1 MTIWLAITA
10 LLMGCIIAIV
20 FWPELTCWLPDSRN
34 DRREGYADGIGGKPG
49 QNGRSE
55 AYYAGWGMGTTDNTR
70 LTLFADGTITK
81 AARPKRRA
89 F

>member
-34 DRREGYADGIGGKPG
+34 DRREGYADGMG
-49 QNGRSE
+49 GRSPQVGRDN
-55 AYYAGWGMGTTDNTR
+55 AYHAGYRDGQADCLRLRTR
-70 LTLFADGTITK
+70 AK
-81 AARPKRRA
+81 HRP